1 MSASK
6 SSLGRGDRS
15 GASGERSTD
24 QREGLAGLVERV
36 TFHNPDN
43 GFCVLRV
50 KARGQRDL
58 VTVVGHA
65 PTISAGEF
73 VQASG
78 TWVNDRT
85 HGPQFKA
92 SFLRAAPPTSVEGIE
107 KYLGSGMIRGIGPVY
122 GKRLVRAFGETVFDI
137 IEGQP
142 ERLQQVEGI
151 GPKRAERI
159 VAGWA
164 DQKVIR
170 EIMIFLHSHGVSTS
184 RSVRIFKTYGA
195 DAIQVLSENP
205 YRLAR
210 DVRGIGFKTADTIAA
225 RLGIEKTAM
234 VRARAGIGFTLT
246 EAMDDGHC
254 GLPLDELV
262 PMAEQLLE
270 IPASIVQ
277 EALDLELEAGD
288 VIADEVDGRR
298 CIFLAGLHRSERVIA
313 GRLRGL
319 QLGELPWPHVD
330 PANAIPWVEAKTGIM
345 LAGSQKS
352 ALRLALLSKVLVI
365 TGGPGVGKTT
375 LINAILRV
383 LASRNVEI
391 VLAAPTGRAAKRLGE
406 STGREAK
413 TIHRLLEVDPRT
425 GNFKRNREKPLRC
438 DLLVVDETSMVD
450 VPLMHAL
457 MRAVPDDAALIL
469 VGDVDQLPSVGP
481 GQVLADIIGSGVVPV
496 VRLTEIFRQ
505 AAESRIIANAHRI
518 NEGRM
523 PDWARDPDSDF
534 HFVSCRDPEDGV
546 AKIVEIVKERIPARF
561 HLDPVRDIQ
570 VLCPMN
576 RGGLGARSLNL
587 ELQRV
592 LNPPGD
598 NAVQRFGWTFGI
610 GDKVMQIEN
619 DYDKEVYNGDLGFV
633 RSIDAEAGEVL
644 VTFDEREVA
653 YSFGELDELVLAYA
667 TTIHKA
673 QGSEYPAV
681 VIPLTTQHYP
691 MLRRNLFYTGVTRG
705 RRLVVIVGQRRAVGI
720 AVRGGQS
727 LRRCSKLKEWLEFD
741 TATLE

>member
-1 MSASK
+1 MSSPEASFA
-6 SSLGRGDRS
+6 RANRNQ
-15 GASGERSTD
+15 STRRPAAD
-24 QREGLAGLVERV
+24 VATQPENLAGLVERV

-65 PTISAGEF
+65 PVISAGEF
-73 VQASG
+73 VQATG
-78 TWVNDRT
+78 TWINNRT

-92 SFLRAAPPTSVEGIE
+92 SFLRAAPPTTLEGIE

-122 GKRLVRAFGETVFDI
+122 GKRLVQAFGEAVFDI
-137 IEGQP
+137 IEEQP
-142 ERLQQVEGI
+142 ERLQKVEGI

-170 EIMIFLHSHGVSTS
+170 DIMIFLYSHGVSTS

-210 DVRGIGFKTADTIAA
+210 DVRGIGFKTADTIAE

-234 VRARAGIGFTLT
+234 IRARAGIGFTLT

-270 IPASIVQ
+270 IPASIVE
-277 EALDLELEAGD
+277 EALSLELEAGD
-288 VIADEVDGRR
+288 VISDEVDGRS
-298 CIFLAGLHRSERVIA
+298 CIFLAGLHRSERAIA
-313 GRLRGL
+313 GRIRTL
-319 QLGELPWPHVD
+319 QHGVLPWPHVD
-330 PANAIPWVEAKTGIM
+330 PAKALPWVEARAGIT
-345 LAGSQKS
+345 LAESQS
-352 ALRLALLSKVLVI
+352 TALRLALFSKVLVI

-375 LINAILRV
+375 LINSILRL
-383 LASRNVEI
+383 LAAKNVEI
-391 VLAAPTGRAAKRLGE
+391 ALAAPTGRAAKRLSE

-425 GNFKRNREKPLRC
+425 GSFKRNEEKPLSC

-457 MRAVPDDAALIL
+457 MRAVPDRAALIL

-481 GQVLADIIGSGVVPV
+481 GQVLADIIGSGAVPV

-505 AAESRIIANAHRI
+505 AAASRIIANAHRI

-523 PDWARDPDSDF
+523 PDWARDSESDF

-546 AKIVEIVKERIPARF
+546 AKIV
-561 HLDPVRDIQ
+561 
-570 VLCPMN
+570 
-576 RGGLGARSLNL
+576 
-587 ELQRV
+587 
-592 LNPPGD
+592 
-598 NAVQRFGWTFGI
+598 
-610 GDKVMQIEN
+610 
-619 DYDKEVYNGDLGFV
+619 
-633 RSIDAEAGEVL
+633 
-644 VTFDEREVA
+644 
-653 YSFGELDELVLAYA
+653 
-667 TTIHKA
+667 
-673 QGSEYPAV
+673 
-681 VIPLTTQHYP
+681 
-691 MLRRNLFYTGVTRG
+691 
-705 RRLVVIVGQRRAVGI
+705 
-720 AVRGGQS
+720 
-727 LRRCSKLKEWLEFD
+727 
-741 TATLE
+741 